1 MFERQWKL
9 QSQRRSLQMKD
20 IDKFCTYARHFSVFQ
35 VDPTFDLRR
44 FSITATQYKHL
55 LLVNRQSGKHPV
67 MVGPLLVHQ
76 KKESYLSSY

>member
-1 MFERQWKL
+1 MRGI
-9 QSQRRSLQMKD
+9 SP
-20 IDKFCTYARHFSVFQ
+20 
-35 VDPTFDLRR
+35 VDPKFDLRP
-44 FSITATQYKHL
+44 FSITAPQYKHL

>member
-1 MFERQWKL
+1 
-9 QSQRRSLQMKD
+9 MKD

-35 VDPTFDLRR
+35 VDPTFDLRP

-55 LLVNRQSGKHPV
+55 LLVNKQSGKHPV